1 MLAPLA
7 IVGGAVA
14 AYQLFG
20 KQHMTGPGRPV
31 VPSGSFE
38 FDDKLEDIDEMWMH
52 NAREYGIVAPPY
64 QFEASRVPWGPQGSQ
79 MPYYIHRPGE
89 SHMDSPCT
97 DTYQQIANA
106 LSHQREDF
114 IRAFA
119 ANRPQ
124 MARKQGSPAYNGFTD
139 EMTLF
144 GDDGTRYTTQH
155 MNWSWL
161 PKQPSDS
168 DYNDVAGL
176 MAKAAPP
183 DPALF
188 TPTADFMTAPGV
200 GFRYVQNH

>member
-20 KQHMTGPGRPV
+20 KPAPGRPV
-31 VPSGSFE
+31 VPSAKHE

-52 NAREYGIVAPPY
+52 NAREWGIVAPSI
-64 QFEASRVPWGPQGSQ
+64 QFETSRVPWGSGGSG

-89 SHMDSPCT
+89 SHMDSPVT
-97 DTYQQIANA
+97 DTYQQIVNA
-106 LSHQREDF
+106 LSHNREDF

-124 MARKQGSPAYNGFTD
+124 MARKSAAPAYNGFTD

-161 PKQPSDS
+161 PKDPSDS

-200 GFRYVQNH
+200 GFRYVPNH